1 MTFLLNLLFGRWDG
15 TTTINKVVAK
25 FDALNAQLERGI
37 ALVNEQITANAIEVE
52 DAQAD
57 FEALRDA
64 LFAEN
69 DALLATRSRA
79 AALTRNLQRL
89 TAE

>member
-37 ALVNEQITANAIEVE
+37 ALVNEQLTANAIEVE